1 MEEDPEHMSRE
12 QGEGMMLG
20 TGAGRV
26 LEMQLELNAGCPV
39 GSCFLKPRFSSP
51 VLLSLF
57 ALHDYDQNG
66 QLDGL
71 ELLSMLTAALAPEA
85 VHFPINPVSAA
96 GNLERLAPRC
106 FGPFGRLLVR
116 RKLRACVVGTRLLE
130 SGWVPENIYGN
141 CFHR

>member
-1 MEEDPEHMSRE
+1 ME
-12 QGEGMMLG
+12 LG
-20 TGAGRV
+20 LGAGY
-26 LEMQLELNAGCPV
+26 PV

-85 VHFPINPVSAA
+85 IHFPINPVSAA
-96 GNLERLAPRC
+96 GNLERLAPRS
-106 FGPFGRLLVR
+106 FGPFGRLLVK
-116 RKLRACVVGTRLLE
+116 RKLRAYVAGTKAVGEQL
-130 SGWVPENIYGN
+130 SS
-141 CFHR
+141 